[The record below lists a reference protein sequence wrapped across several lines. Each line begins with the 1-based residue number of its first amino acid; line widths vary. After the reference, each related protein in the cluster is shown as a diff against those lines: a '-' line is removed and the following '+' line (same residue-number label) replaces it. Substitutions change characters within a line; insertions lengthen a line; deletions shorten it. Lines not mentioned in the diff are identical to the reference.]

1 MRRKATITVVAWHE
15 LLPADRRLASA
26 TGTTV
31 AAGDHSR
38 NDYVATLPLTCALA
52 GRRDAAR
59 DFVSESKRKMSA
71 RGYTVESEANIGMAY
86 AATGN
91 LYHYLARQRLKRE
104 KFVPLQTS
112 SRSNQTVAVSA

>member
-1 MRRKATITVVAWHE
+1 
-15 LLPADRRLASA
+15 LASA

-38 NDYVATLPLTCALA
+38 NDYVATLPLACALA
-52 GRRDAAR
+52 GRRDAAG
-59 DFVSESKRKMSA
+59 DLVSESKWKRRTRRYS
-71 RGYTVESEANIGMAY
+71 VVSEADIGMAD

-91 LYHYLARQRLKRE
+91 LYHHLARPRLKRV
-104 KFVPLQTS
+104 KFIPLQTS